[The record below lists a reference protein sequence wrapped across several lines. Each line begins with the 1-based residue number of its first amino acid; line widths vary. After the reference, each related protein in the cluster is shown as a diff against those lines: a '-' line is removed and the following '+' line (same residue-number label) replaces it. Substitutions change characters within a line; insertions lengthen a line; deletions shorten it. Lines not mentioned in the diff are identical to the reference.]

1 VRFLVLMISSTS
13 SLVISLTGRSPHAAM
28 NTERRSR
35 SGGVEEVRELVP

>member
-1 VRFLVLMISSTS
+1 VFLLVMMISRTS
-13 SLVISLTGRSPHAAM
+13 VLLISLTGRSPHAAM